1 MSKFRKGGK
10 KGIPAVNTSALPDI
24 VFMLLFFFMV
34 ATTMKEVDVL
44 VETNLPEGSQVEDIT
59 SLKQLNEVDFLYIGN
74 PIEGGSKDMIQLDDE
89 LTVSVLSVGAWKL
102 NKVQDKERDI
112 QYIVTSMKIDSD
124 VRMGL
129 VSSVKETLRDINAL
143 KICYAAKQ
151 KIKED

>member
-10 KGIPAVNTSALPDI
+10 KGLPPVNTAALPDI

-34 ATTMKEVDVL
+34 ATTMKEVDML
-44 VETNLPEGSQVEDIT
+44 VELEIPEGTQVEDIT
-59 SLKQLNEVDFLYIGN
+59 SLKQLNEVDFLYIGK
-74 PIEGGSKDMIQLDDE
+74 PMDGGGNDMIQLDDE
-89 LTVSVLSVGAWKL
+89 LTISVLNVQRWKL
-102 NKVQDKERDI
+102 EKSKGKERDI
-112 QYIVTSMKIDSD
+112 QYIVTSMKIDEG

-151 KIKED
+151 QVNQ

>member
-44 VETNLPEGSQVEDIT
+44 VDIEIPEGSQVEDIT
-59 SLKQLNEVDFLYIGN
+59 SLKQLNEVDFLYIGK
-74 PIEGGSKDMIQLDDE
+74 PMEGGSKDMIQLDDE
-89 LTVSVLSVGAWKL
+89 LTVSVLSVAAWKL
-102 NKVQDKERDI
+102 NKIQDKERDI
-112 QYIVTSMKIDSD
+112 QYIVTSMKIDEG

-151 KIKED
+151 KINN